1 MTNQNITGKTADTK
15 PADTMK
21 EQSDKAAP
29 DKAAPD
35 KTAPDKAGDLFAE
48 HPVQIIVNGRAAL
61 TIMTHAENPEHL
73 VYGALLTER
82 VVESADDIE
91 SAAYDGVQMSVVTK
105 NPYPVLLSRKT
116 VLAGCGGASSFLDS
130 GTLGKV
136 SGGEAVSD
144 EAVRAAASEVSD
156 TIWYAAGLFSA
167 DGKLLCAAEDITAQ
181 NAADQLIGCAL
192 IKGITLSE
200 TFAVLKGNC
209 TVETVRKLV
218 IGRIPVFG
226 LCGALTAAAQAT
238 ADDAGLRVI
247 RI

>member
-1 MTNQNITGKTADTK
+1 MTNQNITGKPADTKTADTMNK
-15 PADTMK
+15 QPDR
-21 EQSDKAAP
+21 AAP
-29 DKAAPD
+29 ENAVPERAA
-35 KTAPDKAGDLFAE
+35 DLFAE

-82 VVESADDIE
+82 VIESADDIE

-130 GTLGKV
+130 GTLGMV
-136 SGGEAVSD
+136 SGGDAVFD
-144 EAVRAAASEVSD
+144 ETVRAAASEVPD
-156 TIWYAAGLFSA
+156 TLWYAAGLFSA
-167 DGKLLCAAEDITAQ
+167 DGKLLCAAEDVTAQ

-192 IKGITLSE
+192 INGITLSK

-226 LCGALTAAAQAT
+226 ICGALTAAAQAT
-238 ADDAGLRVI
+238 ADDAGLRVV